1 MMLQLACLLGA
12 LVCGGQGKDVTALE
26 LGDFV
31 DKLGAFC
38 HRDLR
43 QGERGGGERRGRKK
57 RRGEDRRGRERGL
70 DCLTGRYFVVLA
82 RLAGARSLPY

>member
-12 LVCGGQGKDVTALE
+12 LVCSGQGKDVRALE

-43 QGERGGGERRGRKK
+43 QGERGEEGERRGQQRE
-57 RRGEDRRGRERGL
+57 GERGL

-82 RLAGARSLPY
+82 RLAGARSLSY